1 MVGLRMSSVA
11 VVIVNYNTRDY
22 LRSCLQTVLRERPDE
37 VIVAD
42 NGSNDGSAEMVR
54 AEFPQVTV
62 LSDGHNRGYG
72 AAANYTVAACTAET
86 ILLLNSDTQLTA
98 SAIEELATYLDRR
111 PQVAIVGPRLVS
123 SDGAL
128 QQSCYPFPKPLYT
141 LLEEARIGRLI
152 RYIPILR
159 NAYLYTWSHDRL
171 RSVPWLQGSAL
182 AIRRRPFEALGG
194 FDESFFMYF
203 EEVDLCYRLRNAGWQ
218 IHFNPAATVVHAGGG
233 STNQYRAP
241 MMVQLF
247 KSTKQ
252 FYEQHYAPWRTLLFR
267 LVVIALMMVKIGRDR
282 ILSHFLDA
290 GTRPHLEEDIA
301 MWKQIFRVML
311 SRSEQKERLN
321 LNLEKGFLW

>member
-1 MVGLRMSSVA
+1 MSSVA
-11 VVIVNYNTRDY
+11 IVIVNYNTCEY
-22 LRSCLQTVLRERPDE
+22 LRSCLRTVVRERPDE
-37 VIVAD
+37 VIVVD
-42 NGSNDGSAEMVR
+42 NGSSDGSVEMVR
-54 AEFPQVTV
+54 ADFPQVTV

-72 AAANYTVAACTAET
+72 AAANYAVARCAAET

-98 SAIEELATYLDRR
+98 GAVEELATYLDKHS
-111 PQVAIVGPRLVS
+111 QVGIVGPRLVG

-141 LLEEARIGRLI
+141 LLEETRVGRII

-159 NAYLYTWSHDRL
+159 DSYLYTWSHERV

-203 EEVDLCYRLRNAGWQ
+203 EEVDLCYRLRKAGWQ
-218 IHFNPAATVVHAGGG
+218 IDFNPAATVVHAGGG
-233 STNQYRAP
+233 STNKYRVP

-252 FYEQHYAPWRTLLFR
+252 FYEQHYPAWRTLQFR
-267 LVVIALMMVKIGRDR
+267 LVIMALMLAKVARDR
-282 ILSHFLDA
+282 FFSYFVDAAVQRHLAEDTRMWTQILRL
-290 GTRPHLEEDIA
+290 
-301 MWKQIFRVML
+301 ML
-311 SRSEQKERLN
+311 SPAESRHRPTVG
-321 LNLEKGFLW
+321 LEKGYLW